1 MSKAKM
7 GPKTEAGRMAVAGNA
22 VSHGM
27 WTERTVIPGMEDE
40 AEWERYLKGIT
51 ENLAPEGA
59 LEQELAARIASLLW
73 RLRRVTRHETATTRD
88 IIEGIQSEADDANA
102 RIAARE
108 DGSDLISAAR
118 VYKDQE
124 RHLVLDARNLDNI
137 MRYEAH
143 LHRQCLQTL
152 HELEALQARRRG
164 ETPHLARLD
173 VSASP
178 AAYLTAARERS
189 EF

>member
-1 MSKAKM
+1 MDRAHRHPRH
-7 GPKTEAGRMAVAGNA
+7 GGR
-22 VSHGM
+22 
-27 WTERTVIPGMEDE
+27 

-59 LEQELAARIASLLW
+59 LEEELAARIASLLW
-73 RLRRVTRHETATTRD
+73 RLRRVTRHETATTRG
-88 IIEGIQSEADDANA
+88 IIEGIQSKIDYANA
-102 RIAARE
+102 RIADRE
-108 DGSDLISAAR
+108 EGGELISDAR
-118 VYKDQE
+118 TYKDQE
-124 RHLVLDARNLDNI
+124 RHLVLDPYYLDNI

-173 VSASP
+173 ISAPP
-178 AAYLTAARERS
+178 ATYLTAARELQ
-189 EF
+189 

>member
-1 MSKAKM
+1 MTKSAKNDN
-7 GPKTEAGRMAVAGNA
+7 TNA

-27 WTERTVIPGMEDE
+27 WTDRPVIPGMEDE
-40 AEWERYLKGIT
+40 EQYERHLAGIT

-59 LEQELAARIASLLW
+59 LEEELAGRIASLLW
-73 RLRRVTRHETATTRD
+73 RLRRVTRHETATTRYVV
-88 IIEGIQSEADDANA
+88 EGVRRKVDDANDL
-102 RIAARE
+102 IAARE
-108 DGSDLISAAR
+108 EGGDLIDTSL

-124 RHLVLDARNLDNI
+124 RHLVLDPYHLDNI

-152 HELEALQARRRG
+152 HELEALQVRRSG
-164 ETPHLARLD
+164 EQPHLARLD

-178 AAYLTAARERS
+178 AAYLAAARGKDFFS
-189 EF
+189 

>member
-1 MSKAKM
+1 MTKSAKEHN
-7 GPKTEAGRMAVAGNA
+7 TNA

-59 LEQELAARIASLLW
+59 LEEELAARIASLLW
-73 RLRRVTRHETATTRD
+73 RLRRVTRHETATTRG
-88 IIEGIQSEADDANA
+88 IIEGIQSKIDYANA
-102 RIAARE
+102 RIADRE
-108 DGSDLISAAR
+108 EGGELISDAR
-118 VYKDQE
+118 TYKDQE
-124 RHLVLDARNLDNI
+124 RHLVLDPYYLDNI

-173 VSASP
+173 ISAPP
-178 AAYLTAARERS
+178 ATYLANARANEGLI
-189 EF
+189 

>member
-1 MSKAKM
+1 MTDPAQEHNTKAV
-7 GPKTEAGRMAVAGNA
+7 T
-22 VSHGM
+22 HGFRS
-27 WTERTVIPGMEDE
+27 ERTVIPGMEDE

-73 RLRRVTRHETATTRD
+73 RLRRVTRHETATTRG
-88 IIEGIQSEADDANA
+88 IIEGIQSKIDYANA
-102 RIAARE
+102 RIADRQ
-108 DGSDLISAAR
+108 DGGELISDAR
-118 VYKDQE
+118 TYKDQE
-124 RHLVLDARNLDNI
+124 RHLVLDPYYLDNI

-173 VSASP
+173 ISAPP
-178 AAYLTAARERS
+178 AAYLAAARELR
-189 EF
+189 

>member
-1 MSKAKM
+1 MAKSA
-7 GPKTEAGRMAVAGNA
+7 KSNNTNA

-51 ENLAPEGA
+51 ESLAPEGDF
-59 LEQELAARIASLLW
+59 EEELAARIASLLW
-73 RLRRVTRHETATTRD
+73 RLRRVTRHETATTRG
-88 IIEGIQSEADDANA
+88 IIEGIQSKIDYANA
-102 RIAARE
+102 RIADRE
-108 DGSDLISAAR
+108 EGGELISDAR
-118 VYKDQE
+118 TYKDQE
-124 RHLVLDARNLDNI
+124 RHLVLDPYYLDNI

-173 VSASP
+173 ISASP
-178 AAYLTAARERS
+178 AAYLTAARELR
-189 EF
+189 

>member
-1 MSKAKM
+1 
-7 GPKTEAGRMAVAGNA
+7 MADPAQENNTKV
-22 VSHGM
+22 VTHGFRS
-27 WTERTVIPGMEDE
+27 ERTVIPGMEDE
-40 AEWERYLKGIT
+40 AEWDRYLKGIT

-59 LEQELAARIASLLW
+59 LEEELAARIASLLW
-73 RLRRVTRHETATTRD
+73 RLRRVTRHETATTRG
-88 IIEGIQSEADDANA
+88 IIEGIQSKIDYANT
-102 RIAARE
+102 RIADRE
-108 DGSDLISAAR
+108 DGGELISDAR
-118 VYKDQE
+118 TYKDQE
-124 RHLVLDARNLDNI
+124 RHLVLEPYYLDNI

-178 AAYLTAARERS
+178 AAYLTAARELQ
-189 EF
+189 